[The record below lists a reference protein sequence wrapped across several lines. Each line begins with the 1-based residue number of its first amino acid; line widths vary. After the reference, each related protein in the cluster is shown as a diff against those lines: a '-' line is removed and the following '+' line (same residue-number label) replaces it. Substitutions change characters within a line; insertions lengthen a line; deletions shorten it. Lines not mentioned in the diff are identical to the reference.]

1 MLLLFLTAEGLGP
14 DFLFYI
20 STKTYRNRLN
30 AEADMWSQLSSTK
43 ADSKESCRNVKR
55 YHFPG

>member
-20 STKTYRNRLN
+20 STKTYRKRLN
-30 AEADMWSQLSSTK
+30 AEAD
-43 ADSKESCRNVKR
+43 V
-55 YHFPG
+55 